1 MPAVNPAVSPPH
13 PVKPVPAEDM
23 RSRYLDLAE
32 MEWESTPFPGIV
44 AKVLLD
50 DKSTGLSTMLLR
62 LAPGAVVPDHVH
74 QAIEQ
79 TYVLEGS
86 LDDHEGSCTAGN
98 FVWRPA
104 GSRHE
109 AVAPN
114 GALILSFFTAPNKFF
129 GGQPFF
135 TEDGATG
142 KRGTKA

>member
-1 MPAVNPAVSPPH
+1 MTTLSEATAPH
-13 PVKPVPAEDM
+13 PTMPVPPEDG
-23 RSRYLDLAE
+23 RSRYLDLAR
-32 MEWESTPFPGIV
+32 MDWETTPFPGIE
-44 AKVLLD
+44 AKILLD

-79 TYVLEGS
+79 TFVLEGS

-109 AVAPN
+109 AVSPN

-135 TEDGATG
+135 TDEDAAGSGGA
-142 KRGTKA
+142 KA